1 MDEYDYNMHANKVI
15 IDLFA
20 SRGKRLVSLSCN
32 INMCIYVYITGKYPN
47 LLIYL
52 ISTN

>member
-1 MDEYDYNMHANKVI
+1 MDEDDYNMHANKVI

-32 INMCIYVYITGKYPN
+32 INMYLCIYNRKVSKSINLFNKY
-47 LLIYL
+47 
-52 ISTN
+52 